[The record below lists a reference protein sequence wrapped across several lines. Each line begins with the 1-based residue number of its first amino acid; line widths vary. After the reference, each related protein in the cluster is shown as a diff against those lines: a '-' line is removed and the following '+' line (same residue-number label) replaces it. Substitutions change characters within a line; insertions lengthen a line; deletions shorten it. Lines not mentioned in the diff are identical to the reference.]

1 MNNIDL
7 NSTIITFISLILVYS
22 LYFLIV
28 TINYFNQK
36 EILNDIRRKN
46 LLLQE
51 ENDKLLK
58 LKKPINFNLLSNEQQ
73 KRFNTWQNK
82 YKPLP
87 YIGATG
93 GHFGIDIHITSIGY
107 IVIAYNW
114 KGDELDITEYEKF

>member
-36 EILNDIRRKN
+36 EILNEIRRKN

-58 LKKPINFNLLSNEQQ
+58 IKKPINFNLLSNEQQ

-93 GHFGIDIHITSIGY
+93 GHFGIDIQITSIGY

>member
-7 NSTIITFISLILVYS
+7 NSIIITFISLILVYS
-22 LYFLIV
+22 LYFLII

-36 EILNDIRRKN
+36 EILNDIKRKN
-46 LLLQE
+46 LSLQE

-58 LKKPINFNLLSNEQQ
+58 IKKPINFNILSNEQQ

-93 GHFGIDIHITSIGY
+93 GHFGVNIQFTSIGY
-107 IVIAYNW
+107 VVIAYNW

>member
-1 MNNIDL
+1 MNKIESNGTLIL
-7 NSTIITFISLILVYS
+7 FISLILIYS
-22 LYFLIV
+22 FYFLI
-28 TINYFNQK
+28 IIMNYFNQK
-36 EILNDIRRKN
+36 EILNDIKKRN
-46 LLLQE
+46 ILLEE
-51 ENDKLLK
+51 ENEKLLK

-93 GHFGIDIHITSIGY
+93 GHFGLDIQITSIGY

-114 KGDELDITEYEKF
+114 KGEELDLTEYEKF